1 MQPPNAVN
9 EESAEQLS
17 DLEERLFEW
26 LRQSD
31 FENVAWSTAKAAKAF
46 KVKQDKIYDALAA
59 LTKKKSKNI
68 QIYYKDGNLHVAAE

>member
-9 EESAEQLS
+9 EDNPEQLS

-26 LRQSD
+26 LRRSD
-31 FENVAWSTAKAAKAF
+31 FETVAWSTAKAAKAF
-46 KVKQDKIYDALAA
+46 KVKQDQIYDALAA

-68 QIYYKDGNLHVAAE
+68 QIYFQDGNLHVAAE